1 MAFSKFQMVLNNWW
15 TFCLF
20 YLMVKIDNPRN
31 ICVCDKGTFSFYYHS
46 TALTYCNSVLWNN
59 GNVRVI
65 WLLFPS
71 LGMLGF
77 SEKHISFKTKNS
89 KWRNI
94 VIRTSYTCNSH
105 WLNSAC
111 DADWVFVLTSV
122 LEPQTC
128 LDLECLCS
136 LELGLTLEEDCF
148 FIWCALVIYQKK
160 FESQSHFYETL
171 LNL

>member
-1 MAFSKFQMVLNNWW
+1 
-15 TFCLF
+15 
-20 YLMVKIDNPRN
+20 
-31 ICVCDKGTFSFYYHS
+31 
-46 TALTYCNSVLWNN
+46 
-59 GNVRVI
+59 
-65 WLLFPS
+65 
-71 LGMLGF
+71 MLGF

-111 DADWVFVLTSV
+111 DADLVFVLTSV
-122 LEPQTC
+122 LEPHTC

-136 LELGLTLEEDCF
+136 LELGLTLEEEFF

-160 FESQSHFYETL
+160 FKSQSGFYETL
-171 LNL
+171 FNPLTPKGDWQLISPHNISPKSNIKVMRIREMINNQRTLDC